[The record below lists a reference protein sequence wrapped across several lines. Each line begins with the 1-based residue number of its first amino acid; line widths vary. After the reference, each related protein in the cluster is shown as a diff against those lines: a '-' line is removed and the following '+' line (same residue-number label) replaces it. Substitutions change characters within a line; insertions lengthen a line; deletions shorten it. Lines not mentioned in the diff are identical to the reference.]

1 MPTPLQPLESPE
13 QVSLTIRLRRAT
25 ASFLGIGPGNTS
37 HREKLLSAIG
47 AFIGILCLNL
57 AAPQLWGEAGML
69 IATSI
74 GASTVLLFAIP
85 HGPLSQPWPVL
96 LGYSVSAAIGV
107 SCARFIPDPA
117 LAAACAVGGAV
128 LAMHYLRCLHP
139 PGGAAALAAVVGGE
153 QVRALGY
160 DYLLSPIL
168 YNALLM
174 VAVAV
179 AFNIWFRH
187 RRYPTHLSHIGTRTP
202 VATKAGAAG
211 TGQQV
216 THEDMAWALQQM
228 DLYVDVSPED
238 LCELFELAGEHARD
252 STAAEVAI
260 VPDAYYSNGL
270 TGFQWQVLRV
280 EEIADAGNERR
291 ARVYF
296 QVVHGPSLGEH
307 SSLPL
312 KDFRQHARVRVRRE
326 QGHWIREAAG
336 R

>member
-1 MPTPLQPLESPE
+1 MPAPPPAPTAPD
-13 QVSLTIRLRRAT
+13 T
-25 ASFLGIGPGNTS
+25 ASLPARLARETASLLGIGPGNTS
-37 HREKLLSAIG
+37 HREKLLSATG
-47 AFIGILCLNL
+47 AFVGILCLSLL
-57 AAPQLWGEAGML
+57 APRLWGDTAGVL

-107 SCARFIPDPA
+107 SCARFIADPA

-168 YNALLM
+168 YNGLLM

-187 RRYPTHLSHIGTRTP
+187 RRYPTHLSHLGSRSAAAP
-202 VATKAGAAG
+202 ATAG
-211 TGQQV
+211 TGQHI
-216 THEDMAWALQQM
+216 THEDMAWALQKM

-238 LCELFELAGEHARD
+238 LCELFELAGDHARE
-252 STAAEVAI
+252 SAAAEVAI
-260 VPDAYYSNGL
+260 EPGAYYSNGL
-270 TGFQWQVLRV
+270 TGFQWQVLKV
-280 EEIADAGNERR
+280 EEITDAGSERR
-291 ARVYF
+291 GRVHF

-312 KDFRQHARVRVRRE
+312 HAFRQRARVRVRWE
-326 QGHWIREAAG
+326 QGHWIRDAAG
-336 R
+336 Q

>member
-1 MPTPLQPLESPE
+1 MNPPQPDRQDRRHTRLQTE
-13 QVSLTIRLRRAT
+13 V
-25 ASFLGIGPGNTS
+25 ASFLGLGPRNTS
-37 HREKLLSAIG
+37 HREKWLSAVG
-47 AFIGILCLNL
+47 AFVGILSLCLL
-57 AAPQLWGEAGML
+57 APQLWGEAGVL

-96 LGYSVSAAIGV
+96 LGYIVSAAIGV
-107 SCARFIPDPA
+107 SCARFIPHLA

-128 LAMHYLRCLHP
+128 LVMHYLRCLHP

-174 VAVAV
+174 VVVAL

-187 RRYPTHLSHIGTRTP
+187 RRYPAYLSHIGPPAHTAATLTRDP
-202 VATKAGAAG
+202 AG
-211 TGQQV
+211 QHV
-216 THEDMAWALQQM
+216 THEDMAWALQKL
-228 DLYVDVSPED
+228 DLFVDVSPED

-252 STAAEVAI
+252 GAATDEAVL
-260 VPDAYYSNGL
+260 PGSYYSNGL

-280 EEIADAGNERR
+280 DAVTNPTSTSRT
-291 ARVYF
+291 RVEF
-296 QVVHGPSLGEH
+296 QVVHGPSLGEYG
-307 SSLPL
+307 SLPL
-312 KDFRQHARVRVRRE
+312 AAFRERARVRVRWE
-326 QGHWIREAAG
+326 QGHWIRDTAEQ
-336 R
+336 